1 MEQRLKS
8 EIQAE
13 MKQNS
18 NKLYIHEEDK
28 EMQVIPKWINVESVA
43 TTQEVYDEIIKEK
56 KCNLVY
62 VRIPITS
69 EQTPEFKDFDDLVEI
84 MKKFGRDDVD
94 IVLNCNLG
102 TLDLPTTALWQ
113 KKWIVSSVSQQSVN
127 IFFLSI
133 SW

>member
-1 MEQRLKS
+1 
-8 EIQAE
+8 
-13 MKQNS
+13 
-18 NKLYIHEEDK
+18 
-28 EMQVIPKWINVESVA
+28 
-43 TTQEVYDEIIKEK
+43 
-56 KCNLVY
+56 
-62 VRIPITS
+62 
-69 EQTPEFKDFDDLVEI
+69 

-127 IFFLSI
+127 IFFLSS

>member
-102 TLDLPTTALWQ
+102 TLDLPTTAL
-113 KKWIVSSVSQQSVN
+113 
-127 IFFLSI
+127 
-133 SW
+133 